1 MTESFLLLQKSVEY
15 HQQRPQ
21 FILMVVNGLQ
31 VFFRPRLCP
40 GSAGGGAYGAPKT
53 LYSDGIP
60 LHDLVHNAS
69 PDF

>member
-1 MTESFLLLQKSVEY
+1 MGYKSFFGRGSVLD
-15 HQQRPQ
+15 P
-21 FILMVVNGLQ
+21 L
-31 VFFRPRLCP
+31 
-40 GSAGGGAYGAPKT
+40 GGAYGAPTT